1 MKEKDTTLAIELLV
15 NQVLHLRSQ
24 VELLQEQLDK
34 LGVVSHRVLDRDV
47 EAHWTQHGHK
57 AVDAFWNEFHKLTRE
72 SG

>member
-1 MKEKDTTLAIELLV
+1 MNEKDTTLVIELLV

-34 LGVVSHRVLDRDV
+34 LGVLSHRVLDRDV
-47 EAHWTQHGHK
+47 EEHWTQHGDK
-57 AVDAFWNEFHKLTRE
+57 AVDAFWNEFHKLRRA